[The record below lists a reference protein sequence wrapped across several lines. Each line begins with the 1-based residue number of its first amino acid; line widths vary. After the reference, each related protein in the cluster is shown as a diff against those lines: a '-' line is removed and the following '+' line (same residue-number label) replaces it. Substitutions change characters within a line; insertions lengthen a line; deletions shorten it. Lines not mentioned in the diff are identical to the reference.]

1 MNELLCNASQVPS
14 VLTTLV
20 LQSAQTNQVAK
31 SEINNCIY
39 KRRGGSHFF
48 ASLAIL
54 VIFETQQ

>member
-1 MNELLCNASQVPS
+1 MNYCAMPASAS

-20 LQSAQTNQVAK
+20 LQSSQTNQVAK

-39 KRRGGSHFF
+39 KRRGGSYVF

-54 VIFETQQ
+54 VIFETGQ

>member
-1 MNELLCNASQVPS
+1 MNYCVMPASAS
-14 VLTTLV
+14 VLTLV
-20 LQSAQTNQVAK
+20 LQSAETNQVAE

-54 VIFETQQ
+54 VIFETWQ